1 MAIDPHHR
9 LLWEALQLIRAAIED
24 CAPPG
29 AVARDEYLE
38 PDYRG
43 RGPWCAASMR
53 SPSGRR
59 RDDRPDP
66 AMSVV
71 LWRSVLRR
79 VFPAASAFLTGCTSI
94 YYPPEGWTQGYSK
107 TSTPQAIEAARKIAQ
122 EQFRPD
128 LFACV
133 MQNDPEHLPEMD
145 NGGAYRMSAGSS
157 LPKSSAGTLAWSV
170 RGGSLIRDD
179 CHQAVGAALERLHTQ
194 APESCRCICGSARD
208 NRRRLRAGFVLN

>member
-1 MAIDPHHR
+1 
-9 LLWEALQLIRAAIED
+9 
-24 CAPPG
+24 
-29 AVARDEYLE
+29 
-38 PDYRG
+38 
-43 RGPWCAASMR
+43 
-53 SPSGRR
+53 
-59 RDDRPDP
+59 
-66 AMSVV
+66 MSVV

-145 NGGAYRMSAGSS
+145 NGGAYWMSGWFV
-157 LPKSSAGTLAWSV
+157 SAERVAPV
-170 RGGSLIRDD
+170 RACMVRKGWQPYPR
-179 CHQAVGAALERLHTQ
+179 
-194 APESCRCICGSARD
+194 
-208 NRRRLRAGFVLN
+208 